1 MESYMSQ
8 IITATFDGA
17 VFKPDD
23 PVELPDRTRVRLVVD
38 CLEDGKAESDQA
50 MDELEKLWD
59 EVSVDSEGVRLT
71 RDQLHER
78 R

>member
-1 MESYMSQ
+1 MSQ
-8 IITATFDGA
+8 IITATFENG

-23 PVELPDRTRVRLVVD
+23 PPALAAGTKVRLVVD
-38 CLEDGKAESDQA
+38 VRTDEAL
-50 MDELEKLWD
+50 MDDPSTELDKLCE
-59 EVSVDSEGVRLT
+59 EVPIQTGGVRLT